1 MHPRN
6 CIFHQLNRTKPIRS
20 KFLWSSVGKAC
31 DCMIEGSEVRALPT
45 GNIFFFVPHLQQIFN
60 LVYSKTEFKIF
71 SLFSSHAAL
80 QPILIDF
87 SLALCPRGW
96 VSHLMNGTDMVYC
109 YLVRHNT
116 HTWYMARNDCIR
128 SRSDLLSI
136 SNAKEQE
143 FVTKHLLA
151 ESFMWIGYNDIQ
163 REGQW
168 AWSDR

>member
-1 MHPRN
+1 
-6 CIFHQLNRTKPIRS
+6 
-20 KFLWSSVGKAC
+20 
-31 DCMIEGSEVRALPT
+31 
-45 GNIFFFVPHLQQIFN
+45 
-60 LVYSKTEFKIF
+60 
-71 SLFSSHAAL
+71 
-80 QPILIDF
+80 
-87 SLALCPRGW
+87 
-96 VSHLMNGTDMVYC
+96 MNGTDMVYC
-109 YLVRHNT
+109 YLVRHYM
-116 HTWYMARNDCIR
+116 HTWYMARNDCIG

>member
-1 MHPRN
+1 
-6 CIFHQLNRTKPIRS
+6 
-20 KFLWSSVGKAC
+20 
-31 DCMIEGSEVRALPT
+31 MIEGSEVRAVPT

-60 LVYSKTEFKIF
+60 LFYSKTEFKIF